1 MENGELRMKFAALEV
16 EDLVRDEGRVVDG
29 ADGVDG
35 GVADEVVDA
44 DVAWILVVGR
54 AVEGGAIELVLVEGG
69 AGVGQ
74 AAVLVFGE
82 DDEGAVLLEVKHPLG
97 GFAAGGQQESAGVV

>member
-1 MENGELRMKFAALEV
+1 MKFAALEV
-16 EDLVRDEGRVVDG
+16 EDLVRDERRVVNGGD
-29 ADGVDG
+29 DVDR

-82 DDEGAVLLEVKHPLG
+82 DDQR
-97 GFAAGGQQESAGVV
+97 AARVRVSNSRVQVSRLFFIR